1 MDGVV
6 ISIASIVIG
15 FFVGILSGLLGIGG
29 GTVMVPTF
37 RLLFGMSAISSTA
50 TSLFA
55 IVPTSISGAVS
66 HVRQKTCIP
75 ALGLACGIGGA
86 LTSPLGVWLAD
97 NSPGWAIM
105 LATGL
110 VVAWS
115 ATSMLRKAA
124 KMKPAPAAKAAEPA
138 PAAEAVEPAPTAEAA
153 EPAPA
158 AAPEDVRLTK
168 RQLLTG
174 VGIGMLAGVMS
185 GYVGVGGGFL
195 MVPLML
201 SLIHINMNK
210 ASGTSLIAVM
220 ILAVPGV
227 IEQMVLGNVNYVAGI
242 SIVVGTIPGAVVGAR
257 LVRIVPERTLRFI
270 FGVFLLFVAVILV
283 VTELGLL

>member
-1 MDGVV
+1 MDGIV

-124 KMKPAPAAKAAEPA
+124 KMKPAP
-138 PAAEAVEPAPTAEAA
+138 TAEAA

-158 AAPEDVRLTK
+158 AEAAATVAPEDVRLTK

>member
-1 MDGVV
+1 MDGIV

-124 KMKPAPAAKAAEPA
+124 KMK
-138 PAAEAVEPAPTAEAA
+138 PAPTAEAA